1 LFILDALMP
10 VESVELEVAGSGIGA
25 EVEGGESWVW
35 LLRREY

>member
-1 LFILDALMP
+1 MP
-10 VESVELEVAGSGIGA
+10 VESVELEVAGSGSGIGA